1 MKKKLLF
8 TGGVLALLFVA
19 FHLAFPKMFDWTND
33 LSHLTK
39 VNHGIFWIYHIAI
52 IYLLVMSAI
61 ISFKLASK
69 ATYTVSERIVLI
81 SYAGFY
87 LLRIALGPMF
97 LGIEPIVWLVC
108 LLTALCYIIPVVL
121 DIKKNKN

>member
-8 TGGVLALLFVA
+8 TGGVLALVFVVL
-19 FHLAFPKMFDWTND
+19 HLAFPKMFDWTND

-39 VNHGIFWIYHIAI
+39 INHGIFWIFHIAI

-61 ISFKLASK
+61 VCFKLAYK
-69 ATYTVSERIVLI
+69 PTFTASERIVLI

-87 LLRIALGPMF
+87 LLRIALGPVF
-97 LGIEPIVWLVC
+97 FGIELIIWLVC
-108 LLTALCYIIPVVL
+108 LLTALCYIVPVVI
-121 DIKKNKN
+121 DIKNNKN